1 MEIFG
6 EGEPAEYL
14 SADWYAVV
22 RYLATV
28 VVRSPALLK
37 SRGGFG
43 CHGGLW
49 FLLKRRFDSN
59 GEAVCCRTLATRHGS
74 VVVIHSAISPGQSGH
89 PLRRVLDRCLI
100 DPERCARGL
109 EALRSERGFAI
120 GENLQSNSG
129 RNPILRT
136 LGPSRIAL
144 FKSPPI
150 AWRNRRFR

>member
-1 MEIFG
+1 VRESQPNIFMKW
-6 EGEPAEYL
+6 

-59 GEAVCCRTLATRHGS
+59 GEAVCCRTLTTRHRS
-74 VVVIHSAISPGQSGH
+74 VAVIDSWLSFGSAISG
-89 PLRRVLDRCLI
+89 RRARAATRC
-100 DPERCARGL
+100 
-109 EALRSERGFAI
+109 
-120 GENLQSNSG
+120 GECW
-129 RNPILRT
+129 
-136 LGPSRIAL
+136 IAV
-144 FKSPPI
+144 
-150 AWRNRRFR
+150 